1 MTRELAVSV
10 QGVVKVFDSVRA
22 LDGLD
27 LAVRAG
33 TVCAVL
39 GPNGAGKTTAVRILA
54 TLVTPEAGRAALLG
68 QDVVVDAARVRR
80 LVGLAGQNAAVDN
93 DLTGRENLVILGRML
108 HLGRRGARSRAD
120 ELLARFELADAADR
134 LVKTWSGGMRRRLD
148 LIASFV
154 VPRPVLLL
162 DEPTTGLD
170 PRSRNE
176 IWSTIRD
183 LVAAGTTVVLT
194 TQYLEEADQLADDVV
209 IIDHGRCVA
218 TGSPAD
224 LKSTFGVRIDVE
236 VDNPGELA
244 AAAAVLGALTASQ
257 PELDPD
263 HHRVSAPTRD
273 RSVTLPVI
281 VRRLDAA
288 GVQIKDA
295 TVRRPTLDEV
305 FLNLTDNPS
314 TESAA

>member
-1 MTRELAVSV
+1 VTRELAVSV

-54 TLVTPEAGRAALLG
+54 TLVTPEAGRAAVLG